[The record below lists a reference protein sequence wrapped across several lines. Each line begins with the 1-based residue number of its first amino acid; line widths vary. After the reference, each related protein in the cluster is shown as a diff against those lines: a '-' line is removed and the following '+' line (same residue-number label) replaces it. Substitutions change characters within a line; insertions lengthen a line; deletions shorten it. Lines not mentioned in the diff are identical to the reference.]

1 MREGTVSGAGTP
13 PYEPPTRG
21 GAGGSHAGCQ
31 EPIWRP
37 LAQELRLPVALLAGT
52 APLGL
57 HQLCQ
62 LLPGPQ
68 PSFSLRRAR
77 RWWEELPAHPDRPL
91 PPPRAPTGVH
101 WGSRVSRAER
111 GAGSLGPG
119 HSWGSRARPAP
130 SPRCCPST
138 RAKIRGPRRAG
149 LAEAA
154 RVYQTAAGRSATVNL
169 VPLRPMR
176 LQSPG
181 PLSLLGGWVLVPPV
195 TGKGSLGG
203 SLRGDSA
210 HRFPGP

>member
-1 MREGTVSGAGTP
+1 MSHPRGAGRGA
-13 PYEPPTRG
+13 PTRG
-21 GAGGSHAGCQ
+21 ARNPSG
-31 EPIWRP
+31 
-37 LAQELRLPVALLAGT
+37 ALLPKSCGSQLHFLQEQLHSAFTSCVSCCQALSLVSVYDERGGGGKSCLHILA
-52 APLGL
+52 AP
-57 HQLCQ
+57 
-62 LLPGPQ
+62 
-68 PSFSLRRAR
+68 F
-77 RWWEELPAHPDRPL
+77 

-181 PLSLLGGWVLVPPV
+181 PLSLLGGRVLVPPV